1 MSRECKTRNAD
12 QSTLDILGDMHTQ
25 GLNRLLIGHL
35 NHSRVWLAAA
45 LLVLGSA
52 LLLLAACGGGDAE
65 TPHEQAHTTAG
76 EADASDYETSEATEA
91 STPEPV
97 AAAEGELSDA
107 AEAGK
112 KLFIANCA
120 QCHGRRADGTTQG
133 PPLVHQIYE
142 PGHHSNASFVLAV
155 TRGVRAHHWEFGNMP
170 AIPGLSIDEIHQVIC
185 YVREL
190 QVANGIIDEVPR
202 STPC

>member
-1 MSRECKTRNAD
+1 MNAG
-12 QSTLDILGDMHTQ
+12 QSILDILRDMDTQ
-25 GLNRLLIGHL
+25 NLNRSLMRHLSQPRVRPATAVLLLG
-35 NHSRVWLAAA
+35 LAF
-45 LLVLGSA
+45 
-52 LLLLAACGGGDAE
+52 LLLATACGGGGEAE
-65 TPHEQAHTTAG
+65 TSHEEAHTTAS
-76 EADASDYETSEATEA
+76 ETDTSDYDTSQTTETS
-91 STPEPV
+91 SPEPV
-97 AAAEGELSDA
+97 AAAEGELSAA
-107 AEAGK
+107 AEEGR

-142 PGHHSNASFVLAV
+142 PGHHANASFVIAV

-170 AIPGLSIDEIHQVIC
+170 AVPGLSIDDIHQVIC

-190 QVANGIIDEVPR
+190 QVANGITDQVPS

>member
-1 MSRECKTRNAD
+1 MSHNRLAIEPHNRRVARLPTFA
-12 QSTLDILGDMHTQ
+12 LILG
-25 GLNRLLIGHL
+25 L
-35 NHSRVWLAAA
+35 
-45 LLVLGSA
+45 A
-52 LLLLAACGGGDAE
+52 LLLLAACGGSDTE
-65 TPHEQAHTTAG
+65 TPHEEAHTTASQ
-76 EADASDYETSEATEA
+76 ADATDYDTSEASEPSA
-91 STPEPV
+91 AEPV

-133 PPLVHQIYE
+133 PPLVHRIYE
-142 PGHHSNASFVLAV
+142 PGHHANASFVLAV

-170 AIPGLSIDEIHQVIC
+170 AIPGLSIDDIHQVIC

-190 QVANGIIDEVPR
+190 QVANGIIDEVPS

>member
-1 MSRECKTRNAD
+1 MNHDHLLTGPINHHC
-12 QSTLDILGDMHTQ
+12 
-25 GLNRLLIGHL
+25 NRPVAFI
-35 NHSRVWLAAA
+35 
-45 LLVLGSA
+45 
-52 LLLLAACGGGDAE
+52 LLLALVLLLTAACGGDAE
-65 TPHEQAHTTAG
+65 TPHEEAHTTAS
-76 EADASDYETSEATEA
+76 EADTPDYETSQTTET
-91 STPEPV
+91 SSPEPT
-97 AAAEGELSDA
+97 AAAAVAELSDA
-107 AEAGK
+107 AEAGR

-142 PGHHSNASFVLAV
+142 PGHHANASFVLAV

-170 AIPGLSIDEIHQVIC
+170 AVPGLTIDEIHQIIC

-190 QVANGIIDEVPR
+190 QVANGIIDEVPT